1 MNFELRPWQINA
13 IKKSTE
19 WFDKKNDKRFLINA
33 APGAG
38 KTICAS
44 MIAKKLLD
52 EKKIERVIVIAPRRE
67 VVKQWSE
74 EFKAVTGRT
83 MMRYTGEIDDYD
95 FDVCS
100 TWSAVENLLDGFQAI
115 CQKYKTLIICDEH
128 HHAAVSAAWG
138 ISANKAFENSKY
150 VLVLTGTPIRSD
162 GKSPVWFYYSNETG
176 SLTHPQDGTYTLTY
190 GEAVEAGYCRP
201 VFFHRHEGNF
211 KVVLDNEII
220 AVSGD
225 KGVKVDEKKHPK
237 KLLKSIQKSL
247 DFYTLARKISDERK
261 IDLNCY
267 QATMLKWGI
276 EKLDEARKRIPNA
289 GGLVIAPSIKVA
301 EYMSK
306 ILFKLTGEKPI
317 LVHSDD
323 SNSEDKISAFRN
335 SNKKWIVSVAMI
347 SEGVD
352 IKRLRLLVY
361 LPNPQTE
368 LSFRQAIGRV
378 VRSTDNDD
386 DSSAYVIMPRH
397 KIFEEYAD
405 RVEVEMKPFFNSEK
419 MKQDFKKCPKC
430 ENECKVD
437 ENVCSECSFEF
448 PVKKTIYK
456 NCDKCDALNTLG
468 AKNCQKCGE
477 SFEITYRIDLES
489 ALRDGGIARGVEID
503 EKEVQLSEK
512 YYEKLRKDILESG
525 DAGMI
530 NLLKK
535 HPKELLAK
543 FSLYTSKYYKE

>member
-138 ISANKAFENSKY
+138 ISANKAFEDSKY

-211 KVVLDNEII
+211 KVILDNEII

-237 KLLKSIQKSL
+237 KLLRSIQKSL
-247 DFYTLARKISDERK
+247 DFYTLARKINDERK

-306 ILFKLTGEKPI
+306 ILFKLTEEKPI

-378 VRSTDNDD
+378 VRSTDKDD

-477 SFEITYRIDLES
+477 SFEITYKIDLES

>member
-1 MNFELRPWQINA
+1 MNFELRPWQISA

-19 WFDKKNDKRFLINA
+19 WFAQKNDKRFLINA

-138 ISANKAFENSKY
+138 ISANKAFIDSKY

-176 SLTHPQDGTYTLTY
+176 SLTHPQNGTYTLSY

-201 VFFHRHEGNF
+201 VFFIDM
-211 KVVLDNEII
+211 KVILKLFSTMKLLLFLEIK
-220 AVSGD
+220 VS
-225 KGVKVDEKKHPK
+225 KLMKKHPK
-237 KLLKSIQKSL
+237 KLLRSIQKSL
-247 DFYTLARKISDERK
+247 DFYTLARKISDERR

-276 EKLDEARKRIPNA
+276 EKLDEARQRIPNA

-306 ILFKLTGEKPI
+306 ILLKLTGEKPI

-419 MKQDFKKCPKC
+419 IKQNFKKCPKC
-430 ENECKVD
+430 ENDVKLMKMFVV
-437 ENVCSECSFEF
+437 NV
-448 PVKKTIYK
+448 I
-456 NCDKCDALNTLG
+456 LNS
-468 AKNCQKCGE
+468 Q
-477 SFEITYRIDLES
+477 
-489 ALRDGGIARGVEID
+489 
-503 EKEVQLSEK
+503 
-512 YYEKLRKDILESG
+512 
-525 DAGMI
+525 
-530 NLLKK
+530 LKK
-535 HPKELLAK
+535 LFLKIVLSVKL
-543 FSLYTSKYYKE
+543 

>member
-1 MNFELRPWQINA
+1 MSFGLRPWQINA

-19 WFDKKNDKRFLINA
+19 WFNQKKDKRFLINA

-67 VVKQWSE
+67 VVKQWSK

-138 ISANKAFENSKY
+138 ISANKAFEDSKY

-237 KLLKSIQKSL
+237 KLLRSIQKSL
-247 DFYTLARKISDERK
+247 DFYTLARKINDERK

-306 ILFKLTGEKPI
+306 ILFKLTEEKPI

-378 VRSTDNDD
+378 VRSTDKDD

-477 SFEITYRIDLES
+477 SFEITYKIDLES